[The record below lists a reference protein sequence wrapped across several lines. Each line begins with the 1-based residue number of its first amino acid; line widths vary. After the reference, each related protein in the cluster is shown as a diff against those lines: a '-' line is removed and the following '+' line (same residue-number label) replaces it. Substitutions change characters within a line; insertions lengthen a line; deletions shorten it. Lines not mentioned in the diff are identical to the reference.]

1 MATRQNATNTTG
13 EPVGIPQQP
22 QMANQ
27 PVQRRKV
34 GNTTRNVIIGGVV
47 ALLLVFVV
55 TAGFIGVSVYD
66 ALSND
71 SSSGISAFAPSDSS
85 SLSSISPNSL
95 SDSSSSG
102 SSSND
107 VSSYLDSSTTSEYA
121 VGSAP
126 GSIDISEKTNTSII
140 YNGSEAL
147 QTTNFDST
155 YNGVKGIILGGDGYI
170 EDEYITYDN
179 YGISDDEDFR
189 IGSISARV
197 PYDDFDDTINK
208 IEELDNVVVAGKRI
222 ESYDVTED
230 TLTLESRLETEKS
243 KLEQLTALQNE
254 AATLDEKLDMI
265 DRIYSQEQEIAR
277 LQDSIDNYDDKVTFS
292 ELDITV
298 KEETALGMKS
308 TAIGYGDKLSEAFAN
323 GLNNGLDF
331 FGSILLAIASNWLL
345 IIVCVAVIV
354 IGIKLAKRS
363 RDKASSRDNAPMAH
377 PTFSGTSDTGDSA
390 RPTYRPKSPRMSS
403 YGEEQFSS
411 LDDETNDDM

>member
-1 MATRQNATNTTG
+1 MGTRQNATHN
-13 EPVGIPQQP
+13 PSDAAGIPQQP
-22 QMANQ
+22 PTESQ
-27 PVQRRKV
+27 PTQRRKG

-47 ALLLVFVV
+47 ALILVFVV
-55 TAGFIGVSVYD
+55 TVGFVGVSVYD

-71 SSSGISAFAPSDSS
+71 YDGGGITSFAPSDSS
-85 SLSSISPNSL
+85 SSSLSLNSL
-95 SDSSSSG
+95 SDSSSSV

-107 VSSYLDSSTTSEYA
+107 VSSYIGSSTTSEYA
-121 VGSAP
+121 AGAAP
-126 GSIDISEKTNTSII
+126 ESIDISEKTNTSII

-155 YNGVKGIILGGDGYI
+155 YNGVKGIILDGNGYI
-170 EDEYITYDN
+170 EDEYVSYDN
-179 YGISDDEDFR
+179 YGISDDDDFR
-189 IGSISARV
+189 VGSIYARI

-208 IEELDNVVVAGKRI
+208 IEELDNVIVAGKRV

-230 TLTLESRLETEKS
+230 TLTLESRLATAKS
-243 KLEQLTALQNE
+243 KLEQLTALQDE

-345 IIVCVAVIV
+345 IVVCVAVIV

-363 RDKASSRDNAPMAH
+363 RNKASSHTNATMAH
-377 PTFSGTSDTGDSA
+377 PTFSGTADTGDSA